1 MGPAGVFGYIIQ
13 REGIELP
20 PYSYGRIRMHIS
32 QRSQLTSGWMMF
44 LLLTVGCSGGTAE
57 LAATQATSVKTAITQ
72 SLTATF
78 PPTEISPT
86 VIHEIFSPSTIHLL
100 LATPLETPPAT
111 LTVCASDCDFTTLQ
125 SAIDDPGTRPGAIIE
140 IRDAI
145 HTEAGVVVTKDVIIR
160 GLGPDKTLVQA
171 HTNMEAATDRVFLIA
186 EDVTATLAGMVI
198 QHGNPRPDEYFR
210 CGGGIANLGTLR
222 VDNCVVR
229 NNTANNGGGIWSRNG
244 TLTVINSTIH
254 HNTADRIAVEEDYLN
269 PANLSTYACGSGG
282 GIKLVS
288 GGTLQLINSTI
299 RDNEAKS
306 HGGGVFVACNTTAT
320 LTNST
325 ISGNLA
331 TTWGGGLHSKGV
343 LNVSHC
349 TVVNNR
355 AKAECAAGQ
364 LEHRCPKG
372 RGGDGVF
379 VRDTLNVM
387 NTIIAHNGRDDCVL
401 GQPGEYGMLEGGK
414 LGVNANNFF
423 GDGSCEAMFSGDPM
437 LASLADNG
445 GATETHALRDGSPA
459 IDALS
464 GDQCYLP
471 IDQRGL
477 PRFDSTDG
485 ELRCDIGAFEV
496 QP

>member
-1 MGPAGVFGYIIQ
+1 MI
-13 REGIELP
+13 
-20 PYSYGRIRMHIS
+20 
-32 QRSQLTSGWMMF
+32 F
-44 LLLTVGCSGGTAE
+44 LLLIIGCSSGTAE
-57 LAATQATSVKTAITQ
+57 SVATQPTSVKIEITP
-72 SLTATF
+72 SLTTAS

-86 VIHEIFSPSTIHLL
+86 VVHEIFSPSTIHLL
-100 LATPLETPPAT
+100 LASPVETPPAT
-111 LTVCASDCDFTTLQ
+111 LTVCDSDCDFTTLQ
-125 SAIDDPGTRPGAIIE
+125 SAIDDPGTRPGAILE
-140 IRDAI
+140 IRDPI
-145 HTEAGVVVTKDVIIR
+145 HLEAGIVVTKDVIIR
-160 GLGPDKTLVQA
+160 GLGSDKTIMQA
-171 HTNMEAATDRVFLIA
+171 HTSMEAATDRVFLIA
-186 EDVTATLAGMVI
+186 EGVTATLAGMVI
-198 QHGNPRPDEYFR
+198 QHGNPRPDGYFR

-254 HNTADRIAVEEDYLN
+254 HNTADRIAVEEDYFN

-306 HGGGVFVACNTTAT
+306 HGGGIFVACNTTAT

-343 LNVSHC
+343 LNVNHC

-355 AKAECAAGQ
+355 AKAECATGQ

-372 RGGDGVF
+372 KGGDGVF

-387 NTIIAHNGRDDCVL
+387 NTIISHNGSDDCVL
-401 GQPGEYGMLEGGK
+401 GPPGEYGMLEGGK
-414 LGVNANNFF
+414 IGVNANNLIS
-423 GDGSCEAMFSGDPM
+423 DGSCEATFSGDPM

-445 GATETHALRDGSPA
+445 GATATYALKDGSPA

-485 ELRCDIGAFEV
+485 ELLCDVGAFEH